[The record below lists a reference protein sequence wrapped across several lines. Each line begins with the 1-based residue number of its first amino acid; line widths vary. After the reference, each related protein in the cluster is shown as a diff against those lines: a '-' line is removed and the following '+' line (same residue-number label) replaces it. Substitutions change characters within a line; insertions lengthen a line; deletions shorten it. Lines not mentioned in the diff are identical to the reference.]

1 MKRLVVAALV
11 LLCLPAL
18 AACGGS
24 VPPDLPVESGGN
36 EANIIFE
43 PSALESVLRQMN
55 LEEKVA
61 QMLMASCHEKGSAQR
76 AAAAGLG
83 GVCLYADAFEGKSI
97 AEVTAFTGSLQSMS
111 GAGLFDLRGRRGRQR
126 MPDQH
131 QPSAPRRAVSL
142 PAAAI

>member
-43 PSALESVLRQMN
+43 PSALEPVLRQMN

-76 AAAAGLG
+76 AAAAILAAVEEKIIPSEQIDASVLRILRWKSSLG
-83 GVCLYADAFEGKSI
+83 HDISRE
-97 AEVTAFTGSLQSMS
+97 
-111 GAGLFDLRGRRGRQR
+111 
-126 MPDQH
+126 
-131 QPSAPRRAVSL
+131 
-142 PAAAI
+142 